1 MTVARSV
8 AHRRWHVKVN
18 EAASHGP
25 PYPVDMPVTPKSN
38 FGADFW
44 EEPAENLPAGGK
56 NRRIYDFFGP
66 SQIARFGFR
75 SLKRSD
81 ATLITQFKD
90 AMIGVKHHRYA
101 LHPDMQRIG
110 IPKPRTWYKN
120 HLNFRRIFVA
130 ASLMKI
136 SNIGHFTQHDLDEL
150 MKLLAVKGTGR
161 REVSIHIDYL
171 LRLSKH
177 GLLTNV
183 TEMHPLELVFEPK
196 VWDTTR
202 ARGAQ
207 PLTDEQIQ
215 VTLEASIIYIDNVK
229 EIARSIEWLR
239 KGICTEAQVKAWAK
253 QRLPCKV
260 DIGGSMV
267 TALLLLVQVSAANLI
282 GHHLGTR
289 PSETL
294 SMKAGCVTTAHDETA
309 LDVSRMTIAMQTF
322 KAIRQIGGDTR
333 YLSVSAYIKTAIDAV
348 ELVMS
353 SAGAVSDYLFS
364 HPAKDEEFNDNE
376 WNRRFSRFCHLHRF
390 NFNYTATSWRKSLI
404 SIMMSAFDNPIAEV
418 AALAYHKSEHTTA
431 GYAQSS
437 PFVMNE
443 YNEGYTR
450 ILRGRYH
457 TLFESTA
464 ALGGPGIG
472 GPQGIEIEKRLPE
485 LFPTD
490 LTELDLKMTIDE
502 YIDDLLEQGVT
513 PMLVRPGVLCVK
525 GANSPGYCSRATGDT
540 IPDPSRCSS
549 LCQYQVQ
556 LPEAKEM
563 LQWELEHLTDKI
575 ESRKLSLLQ
584 RDFWVRDI
592 LDRVSAWP
600 GLRPLLDEAL
610 NANETLKLWFA
621 EK

>member
-1 MTVARSV
+1 M
-8 AHRRWHVKVN
+8 KVN
-18 EAASHGP
+18 EVASQGP
-25 PYPVDMPVTPKSN
+25 PYPVDMPVTPKSV

-56 NRRIYDFFGP
+56 NRTIYDFFGP
-66 SQIARFGFR
+66 SQTTRFGFR

-81 ATLITQFKD
+81 ATLIIQFKD

-101 LHPDMQRIG
+101 LHPDMQRVG

-136 SNIGHFTQHDLDEL
+136 SNIGHFTQYDLDEL

-161 REVSIHIDYL
+161 RDIGIHIDYL

-177 GLLTNV
+177 GLLTDAS
-183 TEMHPLELVFEPK
+183 EMQPLELVFDPK
-196 VWDTTR
+196 ICDTTK

-215 VTLEASIIYIDNVK
+215 RALEVSIFYIDNVK
-229 EIARSIEWLR
+229 EIARAIEWLR
-239 KGICTEAQVKAWAK
+239 KGLRTEADVKAWAK
-253 QRLPCKV
+253 KRLPCKT

-267 TALLLLVQVSAANLI
+267 TALLLLVQVAAANLI

-294 SMKAGCVTTAHDETA
+294 SMKVGCVTTANDDTA
-309 LDVSRMTIAMQTF
+309 LDISRMTIAMQTF
-322 KAIRQIGGDTR
+322 KAIRQMSGETR
-333 YLSVSAYIKTAIDAV
+333 YLTVSAYIKTAIDAV

-364 HPAKDEEFNDNE
+364 HPTKEEEFNDNE
-376 WNRRFSRFCHLHRF
+376 WNRRFARFCHLHRF
-390 NFNYTATSWRKSLI
+390 NFSYTATSWRKSLI
-404 SIMMSAFDNPIAEV
+404 SIVMSAFDNPIAET
-418 AALAYHKSEHTTA
+418 AILANHKSENTTA

-437 PFVMNE
+437 PFIMNE

-450 ILRGRYH
+450 ILRDRYR

-490 LTELDLKMTIDE
+490 ITELDMKTSIDE
-502 YIDDLLEQGVT
+502 YIDDLLTQGVT
-513 PMLVRPGVLCVK
+513 PMLVRAGVLCVK
-525 GANSPGYCSRATGDT
+525 GPNSPGYCSRATGDT
-540 IPDPSRCSS
+540 MPDPSRCSS
-549 LCQYQVQ
+549 LCQFQVQ
-556 LPEAKEM
+556 LPEAKAI
-563 LQWELEHLTDKI
+563 LQWELEHLTEKI
-575 ESRKLSLLQ
+575 ERRKFSLLQ
-584 RDFWVRDI
+584 RNFWVRDI

-600 GLRPLLDEAL
+600 ELRPLLDEAL

-621 EK
+621 EVQ